1 MAVCF
6 CHADQRVPSPITRY
20 RIPDARLT
28 MANNDPVLAIF
39 LPRLPC
45 LLVKRNALRLVEV
58 DMKFGLALFT
68 RWGLYTHK
76 GDANDARFDQR
87 LQRIGAREMRRAVQA
102 GLFRNPRGRLAI

>member
-1 MAVCF
+1 
-6 CHADQRVPSPITRY
+6 
-20 RIPDARLT
+20 
-28 MANNDPVLAIF
+28 
-39 LPRLPC
+39 
-45 LLVKRNALRLVEV
+45 
-58 DMKFGLALFT
+58 MKFGLALFT